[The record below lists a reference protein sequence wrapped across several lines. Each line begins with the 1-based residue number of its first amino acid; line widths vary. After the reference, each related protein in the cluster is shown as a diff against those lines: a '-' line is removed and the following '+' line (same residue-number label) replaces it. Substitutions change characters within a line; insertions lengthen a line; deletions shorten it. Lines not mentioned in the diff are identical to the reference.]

1 MSDKC
6 KVLFIDDEED
16 LLELLDEHFSSL
28 GFEVYTANGGE
39 EGLKKF
45 RQNRD
50 VDLVICDISMP
61 RVRGLDV
68 IKKIRMLSEDVPFV
82 FFTGFGSRSN
92 MIEASKYGAFD
103 FVTKPDVTGLLEVAK
118 RAVEESKSDAKSS
131 DDPLSEYQKLLSN
144 RDT

>member
-45 RQNRD
+45 RQNKD